1 MNINSGVD
9 KYVDRVVDRRSN
21 FSNDD
26 VFYLIAYEMSKKIL
40 Q

>member
-9 KYVDRVVDRRSN
+9 RYVDKVVDRSSN

-26 VFYLIAYEMSKKIL
+26 VFYLIAYETGKEIL